1 MVKSILLDFFG
12 FLKRPNDVQYNWSF
26 SKKLTTFFVI
36 FCIELLFACLIIL
49 PLFEYLQKSFV
60 IDNQKLNYSEYTI
73 SFLIGFGVILAP
85 IVEEGIFRLV
95 QRYQGFTEMLFTR
108 KKWDK
113 IFPYI
118 VYSLSIFF
126 GLIHLLNY
134 TNNTELLL
142 KLSPILIG
150 SQLIGGLALS
160 YLRVRFNLYW
170 SIFYHIIWNLSV
182 IIIIPYLLFSN
193 IQAYTDL
200 GKNYNLEVKESLFYQ
215 PKKPQTFYIDTLK
228 NGKIKRIATE
238 QLSLQHTLDTIYGKN
253 KYQVN
258 DFIAN
263 IKFESELGISKDSL
277 ITIINKEYKVFK

>member
-85 IVEEGIFRLV
+85 IVEEGVFRLV

-108 KKWDK
+108 EKWDK
-113 IFPYI
+113 IFPYV
-118 VYSLSIFF
+118 VYGLSIFF